1 MEKVFKE
8 KYRPSPI
15 PKGGLEIMLSAKL
28 RIGDERRI
36 ILEHF
41 KEIIQSNY
49 LENADT
55 NARFFISFFFNSI
68 SVLLNFFM
76 N

>member
-41 KEIIQSNY
+41 KIIQSNY

-55 NARFFISFFFNSI
+55 DARFFISFLFNSI

>member
-15 PKGGLEIMLSAKL
+15 PTGGLEIMLSAKL

-41 KEIIQSNY
+41 KEIFRVI
-49 LENADT
+49 T
-55 NARFFISFFFNSI
+55 
-68 SVLLNFFM
+68 
-76 N
+76 